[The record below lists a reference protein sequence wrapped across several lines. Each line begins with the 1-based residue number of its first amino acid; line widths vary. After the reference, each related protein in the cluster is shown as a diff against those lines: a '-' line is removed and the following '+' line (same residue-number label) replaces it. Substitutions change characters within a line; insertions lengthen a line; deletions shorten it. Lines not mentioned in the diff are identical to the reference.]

1 MMVTKVKNIL
11 VHGKLNILIKELNK
25 EWVYNGLQE
34 KVFIMDNLNKIKDM
48 DLV

>member
-1 MMVTKVKNIL
+1 MMVTMVKNIL
-11 VHGKLNILIKELNK
+11 VHGKLNISIKELNK
-25 EWVYNGLQE
+25 EWGYNGLQE